1 MGKCLNNIKL
11 LSLKKIGKCPN
22 LKETRNSSKIRP
34 LDFEKNDSST
44 QKNVPH
50 NTNEHTRLSP
60 LHQFANLFTLKRCLI
75 LRGD

>member
-50 NTNEHTRLSP
+50 NTNEHTRDYLRYIS
-60 LHQFANLFTLKRCLI
+60 LLICL
-75 LRGD
+75 R